1 MKSSHYCI
9 EGCRHDDQCDCDCP
23 SCENHRRQHNQYLIN
38 KKLYDKIREDGKR
51 MQSFVDNIIKTKT
64 KGFEMFGEQ
73 ECRQVES
80 LIRKE
85 FGEEYFL
92 AINIEKCSVVK
103 YKSLGGDVER
113 DFGWFAS
120 PQEAYRAAKGV
131 LGK

>member
-1 MKSSHYCI
+1 MCKYPKI
-9 EGCRHDDQCDCDCP
+9 KIKGTTLPKVDA
-23 SCENHRRQHNQYLIN
+23 
-38 KKLYDKIREDGKR
+38 DKVADALGAEEVR
-51 MQSFVDNIIKTKT
+51 MKT

-92 AINIEKCSVVK
+92 TVNVEECSVVK

-113 DFGWFAS
+113 DFGWFSS